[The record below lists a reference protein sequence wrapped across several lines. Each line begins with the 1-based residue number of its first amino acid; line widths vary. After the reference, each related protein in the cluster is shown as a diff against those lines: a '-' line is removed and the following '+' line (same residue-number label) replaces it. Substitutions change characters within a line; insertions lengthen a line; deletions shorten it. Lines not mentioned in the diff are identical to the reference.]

1 MLKIENNTLTVH
13 GLGAVVAMDLL
24 PLDAGSTVHVWH
36 VPAAYRANG
45 VFASAQIA
53 KQPQEVPACDLA
65 ACTYLGAVDYPA
77 CPELQ
82 LGAAKKAK
90 VLQANALCDAA
101 VATLTATYPQAEIQS
116 WPQQV
121 KEADAFLVDSS
132 ADVPLLTAIA
142 AQRELGVHELVERVH
157 AKVTAYA
164 QASGYLIGKR
174 QALEDAIDAA
184 ASLQE
189 LDAIALSA

>member
-1 MLKIENNTLTVH
+1 MLSIQNNTLSAATAAGLVTVN
-13 GLGAVVAMDLL
+13 LPTAAVD
-24 PLDAGSTVHVWH
+24 SIVHVWA
-36 VPAAYRANG
+36 VPTDYRPSG
-45 VFASAQIA
+45 LFTSAQTPG
-53 KQPQEVPACDLA
+53 QPQEVPACDLA

-121 KEADAFLVDSS
+121 KEADAFLLDNSVQ
-132 ADVPLLTAIA
+132 VPLLTAIA
-142 AQRELGVHELVERVH
+142 AQRELDVQELVERVH